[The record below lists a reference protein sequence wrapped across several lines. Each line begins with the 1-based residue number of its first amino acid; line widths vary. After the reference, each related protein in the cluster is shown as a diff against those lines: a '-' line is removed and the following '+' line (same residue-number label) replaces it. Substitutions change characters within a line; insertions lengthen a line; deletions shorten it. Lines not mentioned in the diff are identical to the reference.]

1 MEEFS
6 QNVKIPDLW
15 QQEAVGALC
24 RGCDVVLHA
33 PTGAGKTYVFELFY
47 TRHFKGNAVY
57 TVPTRALANDKF
69 REWRALGWNVGIATG
84 DYSFNT
90 SAPLVVATLET
101 QKSRILEGRCAD
113 LIVIDEYQL
122 ISDFRRGAN
131 YEVAVAAAGKDVQLL
146 LLSGSVANRLE
157 VSAWLERLG
166 RRAVLVEHGERPVP
180 LEEVFSEAILKG
192 VSFKG
197 MGFWGR
203 LARKISSLE
212 MTPLLIFAPKRIEAE
227 IIAAKIAEAFKN
239 EPMLEIPRQKLSMAG
254 RKLGGLLK
262 RGVAFHHS
270 GLSAHQRCDLVEDMA
285 KSGRLKVV
293 VATTGLG
300 AGVNFSMRSVIV
312 ADGEYEALGKVYKLR
327 SDELLQ
333 MYGRAGRRGLDK
345 SGYAICLPSKPRFS
359 EAKEIVLSRAKFLDW
374 GAFLRIMDIAASEGK
389 DHVLAA
395 KNFAKRLFTEDKT
408 DLGFESAKRNLS
420 RQKLSLDGIRIE
432 MQNSDFLWQRRTP
445 TSTCALK
452 DALFFDGKKWRN
464 FLDVKKAVSLLKTGA
479 VCELPSGGYGVEIR
493 IASEISDGIFRLNK
507 SLVSKLKP
515 ILKNE
520 DRAAVSKSG
529 ATLKTLRRR
538 FLKYL
543 PDLFSGAFAEFLE
556 IKNGGLFAKLSVRNC
571 AAKTFKDGAGK
582 NLFNPPMREVLVKNA
597 YDFDTLSGGGDFAGT
612 ASTVAEL
619 WLKFGLVDERF
630 KPTMRGRIF
639 SLFNSGEGL
648 AVAAA
653 LEDKS
658 YGIGEIFYDIANLR
672 AGARF
677 GLSSKIRSPSS
688 RLADICRIKYGICDI
703 DGYLHKGIPAGYGE
717 GASEIMRKIAGGASF
732 ADFEDEFLHKGDIER
747 AHLEWLSII
756 NHIAEC
762 PYLEDGRFLEL
773 KKMCE
778 SSSSKTNGKRIGT
791 CIGAQGGAR

>member
-6 QNVKIPDLW
+6 QNVKFPDLW

-33 PTGAGKTYVFELFY
+33 PTGSGKTYVFELFY

-69 REWRALGWNVGIATG
+69 REWKALGWNVGIATG

-131 YEVAVAAAGKDVQLL
+131 YEVAIAAAGSGVQLL
-146 LLSGSVANRLE
+146 LLSGSVANRAE
-157 VSAWLERLG
+157 VARWLERLG
-166 RRAVLVEHGERPVP
+166 RRAVLVEHGARPVP
-180 LEEVFSEAILKG
+180 LEEVFSEAVLREASFSERG
-192 VSFKG
+192 V
-197 MGFWGR
+197 WGR
-203 LARKISSLE
+203 LARKIVSLE
-212 MTPLLIFAPKRIEAE
+212 MSPLLIFAPKRIEAE
-227 IIAAKIAEAFKN
+227 IIASRIAEAFKD
-239 EPMLEIPRQKLSMAG
+239 EPAVEIPRGKLSRAG

-270 GLSAHQRCDLVEDMA
+270 GLSAYQRCDLVEDMA
-285 KSGRLKVV
+285 KAGRLKVV

-312 ADGEYEALGKVYKLR
+312 ADSEYEALGKVYKLR
-327 SDELLQ
+327 PDELLQ

-345 SGYAICLPSKPRFS
+345 VGYAVCLPAKPRFS
-359 EAKEIVLSRAKFLDW
+359 DAKEIVLSRPDFLDW
-374 GAFLRIMDIAASEGK
+374 SAFLRIMDLAASGGK
-389 DHVLAA
+389 DHIAA
-395 KNFAKRLFTEDKT
+395 ANNFAKRLFAKEKI
-408 DLGFESAKRNLS
+408 DLGFESARRNLS
-420 RQKLSLDGIRIE
+420 KRKNSSDGIRIE
-432 MQNSDFLWQRRTP
+432 MQNSDMLWQRRTP
-445 TSTCALK
+445 NSICLLK

-464 FLDVKKAVSLLKTGA
+464 FLDVKKAVSLLKMGA
-479 VCELPSGGYGVEIR
+479 VCGLPSGGYGVEVR
-493 IASEISDGIFRLNK
+493 IAGEISDGIFRLNK
-507 SLVSKLKP
+507 SLVAKLKP
-515 ILKNE
+515 LLKNE

-597 YDFDTLSGGGDFAGT
+597 YDFEALSGGGSTSGS
-612 ASTVAEL
+612 ASTVAEM
-619 WLKFGLVDERF
+619 WLKFGLVDECF

-658 YGIGEIFYDIANLR
+658 YGIREIFYDMANLR

-688 RLADICRIKYGICDI
+688 RLADICRIKYGICDVA
-703 DGYLHKGIPAGYGE
+703 GYLHKGIPAGYGE
-717 GASEIMRKIAGGASF
+717 GASEIMRKLSAGAPF
-732 ADFEDEFLHKGDIER
+732 ADFEDEFLRKGDIER
-747 AHLEWLSII
+747 ARLEWLSII

-762 PYLEDGRFLEL
+762 PHLEDERFLEL

-778 SSSSKTNGKRIGT
+778 SSSSKTNGKRIGNG
-791 CIGAQGGAR
+791 IGAQGGAH

>member
-6 QNVKIPDLW
+6 QNVKFPDLW

-24 RGCDVVLHA
+24 SGCDVVLHA
-33 PTGAGKTYVFELFY
+33 PTGSGKTYVFELFY

-69 REWRALGWNVGIATG
+69 REWKALGWNVGIATG

-131 YEVAVAAAGKDVQLL
+131 YEVAIAAAGSGVQLL
-146 LLSGSVANRLE
+146 LLSGSVANRAE
-157 VSAWLERLG
+157 VAGWLERLG

-180 LEEVFSEAILKG
+180 LEEVFSEAVLREASFSERG
-192 VSFKG
+192 V
-197 MGFWGR
+197 WGR
-203 LARKISSLE
+203 LARKIVSLE
-212 MTPLLIFAPKRIEAE
+212 MSPLLIFAPKRIEAE
-227 IIAAKIAEAFKN
+227 IIASRIAEAFKD
-239 EPMLEIPRQKLSMAG
+239 EPAVEIPRGKLSRAG

-270 GLSAHQRCDLVEDMA
+270 GLSAYQRCDLVEDMA
-285 KSGRLKVV
+285 KAGRLKVV

-312 ADGEYEALGKVYKLR
+312 ADSEYEALGKVYKLR
-327 SDELLQ
+327 PDELLQ

-345 SGYAICLPSKPRFS
+345 VGYAVCLPAKPRFS
-359 EAKEIVLSRAKFLDW
+359 DAKEIVLSRPDFLDW
-374 GAFLRIMDIAASEGK
+374 SAFLRIMDLAASGGK
-389 DHVLAA
+389 DHIAA
-395 KNFAKRLFTEDKT
+395 ANNFAKRLFAKEKI
-408 DLGFESAKRNLS
+408 DLGFESARRNLS
-420 RQKLSLDGIRIE
+420 KRKNSSDGIRIE
-432 MQNSDFLWQRRTP
+432 MQNSDMLWQRRTP
-445 TSTCALK
+445 NSICLLK

-464 FLDVKKAVSLLKTGA
+464 FLDVKKAVSLLKMGA
-479 VCELPSGGYGVEIR
+479 VCGLPSGGYGVEVR
-493 IASEISDGIFRLNK
+493 IAGEISDGIFRLNK
-507 SLVSKLKP
+507 SLVAKLKP
-515 ILKNE
+515 LLKNE

-597 YDFDTLSGGGDFAGT
+597 YDFEALSGGGSTSGS
-612 ASTVAEL
+612 ASTVAEM
-619 WLKFGLVDERF
+619 WLKFGLVDECF

-658 YGIGEIFYDIANLR
+658 YGIREIFYDMANLR

-688 RLADICRIKYGICDI
+688 RLADICRIKYGICDVA
-703 DGYLHKGIPAGYGE
+703 GYLHKGIPAGYGE
-717 GASEIMRKIAGGASF
+717 GASEIMRKLSAGAPF
-732 ADFEDEFLHKGDIER
+732 ADFEDEFLRKGDIER
-747 AHLEWLSII
+747 ARLEWLSII

-762 PYLEDGRFLEL
+762 PHLEDERFLEL

-778 SSSSKTNGKRIGT
+778 SSSSKTNGKRIGNG
-791 CIGAQGGAR
+791 IGAQGGAH

>member
-1 MEEFS
+1 
-6 QNVKIPDLW
+6 
-15 QQEAVGALC
+15 
-24 RGCDVVLHA
+24 
-33 PTGAGKTYVFELFY
+33 VFELFY

-69 REWRALGWNVGIATG
+69 REWKALGWNVGIATG

-131 YEVAVAAAGKDVQLL
+131 YEVAIAAAGSGVQLL
-146 LLSGSVANRLE
+146 LLSGSVANRAE
-157 VSAWLERLG
+157 VAGWLERLG

-180 LEEVFSEAILKG
+180 LEEVFSEAVLREASFSERG
-192 VSFKG
+192 V
-197 MGFWGR
+197 WGR
-203 LARKISSLE
+203 LARKIVSLE
-212 MTPLLIFAPKRIEAE
+212 MSPLLIFAPKRIEAE
-227 IIAAKIAEAFKN
+227 IIASRIAEAFKD
-239 EPMLEIPRQKLSMAG
+239 EPAVEIPRGKLSRAG

-270 GLSAHQRCDLVEDMA
+270 GLSAYQRCDLVEDMA
-285 KSGRLKVV
+285 KAGRLKVV

-312 ADGEYEALGKVYKLR
+312 ADSEYEALGKVYKLR
-327 SDELLQ
+327 PDELLQ

-345 SGYAICLPSKPRFS
+345 VGYAVCLPAKPRFS
-359 EAKEIVLSRAKFLDW
+359 DAKEIVLSRPDFLDW
-374 GAFLRIMDIAASEGK
+374 SAFLRIMDLAASGGK
-389 DHVLAA
+389 DHIAA
-395 KNFAKRLFTEDKT
+395 ANNFAKRLFAKEKI
-408 DLGFESAKRNLS
+408 DLGFESARRNLS
-420 RQKLSLDGIRIE
+420 KRKNSSDGIRIE
-432 MQNSDFLWQRRTP
+432 MQNSDMLWQRRTP
-445 TSTCALK
+445 NSICLLK

-464 FLDVKKAVSLLKTGA
+464 FLDVKKAVSLLKMGA
-479 VCELPSGGYGVEIR
+479 VCGLPSGGYGVEVR
-493 IASEISDGIFRLNK
+493 IAGEISDGIFRLNK
-507 SLVSKLKP
+507 SLVAKLKP
-515 ILKNE
+515 LLKNE

-597 YDFDTLSGGGDFAGT
+597 YDFEALSGGGSTSGS
-612 ASTVAEL
+612 ASTVAEM
-619 WLKFGLVDERF
+619 WLKFGLVDECF

-658 YGIGEIFYDIANLR
+658 YGIREIFYDMANLR

-688 RLADICRIKYGICDI
+688 RLADICRIKYGICDVA
-703 DGYLHKGIPAGYGE
+703 GYLHKGIPAGYGE
-717 GASEIMRKIAGGASF
+717 GASEIMRKLSAGAPF
-732 ADFEDEFLHKGDIER
+732 ADFEDEFLRKGDITALYSVAWTVTIPHSCATSMAR
-747 AHLEWLSII
+747 YATRIYAMSSVRIILRKTLCHKLLQLLLRRCAHCWNL
-756 NHIAEC
+756 
-762 PYLEDGRFLEL
+762 
-773 KKMCE
+773 
-778 SSSSKTNGKRIGT
+778 
-791 CIGAQGGAR
+791 